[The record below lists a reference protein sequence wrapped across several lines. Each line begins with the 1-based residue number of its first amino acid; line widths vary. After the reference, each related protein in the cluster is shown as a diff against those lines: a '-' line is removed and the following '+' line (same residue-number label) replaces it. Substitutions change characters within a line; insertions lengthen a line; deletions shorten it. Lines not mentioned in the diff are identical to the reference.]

1 MNSQGQPHETFVPV
15 EGSINLRDFGGY
27 ITEDG
32 ERIRRGLL
40 FRCGSL
46 NHIPEHAFDDFAAL
60 NVGVICDLRSHEE
73 ALESPTPSASPF
85 DCRVH
90 IPIWPGSS
98 FQFQESVN
106 EAPPSR
112 EDFIDFM
119 QRITREIARDHVAS
133 YKALMRELV
142 NTERGFLLHCS
153 AGKDRTGFGAA
164 IILSL
169 LGVNRETII
178 RDYLISNQATELAE
192 RMKEKMQ
199 ERAAAE
205 GRELPASQGIV
216 EVLAGVREE
225 YLHGAFE
232 EIDQQYGGIHGY
244 FEAVGIS
251 AADEKHL
258 RGRLLEA

>member
-1 MNSQGQPHETFVPV
+1 MSSQAHLEANFVGV

-27 ITEDG
+27 ATADG
-32 ERIRRGLL
+32 ARVRRGLL

-46 NHIPEHAFDDFAAL
+46 NHIPAQAFEDFAAL
-60 NVGVICDLRSHEE
+60 DVGVICDLRSHEE
-73 ALESPTPSASPF
+73 AEESPTPATPPF

-98 FQFQESVN
+98 FQFQESIN
-106 EAPPSR
+106 EAPPSL

-119 QRITREIARDHVAS
+119 RRITREIARDHVAS
-133 YKALMRELV
+133 YKQLMRELV

-178 RDYLISNQATELAE
+178 HDYLISNQATELAE
-192 RMKEKMQ
+192 RMKEKMA

-205 GRELPASQGIV
+205 GMTLPMSDDIL
-216 EVLAGVREE
+216 EVFAGVREE
-225 YLHGAFE
+225 YLHGAFD
-232 EIDQQYGGIHGY
+232 EIDQHYGGIRGY

-251 AADEKHL
+251 AADESHL
-258 RGRLLEA
+258 RERLLEA